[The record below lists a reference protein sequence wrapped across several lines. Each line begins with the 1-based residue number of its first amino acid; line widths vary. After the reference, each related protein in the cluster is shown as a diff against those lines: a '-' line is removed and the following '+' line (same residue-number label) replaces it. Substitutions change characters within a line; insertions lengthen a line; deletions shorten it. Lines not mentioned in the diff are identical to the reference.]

1 MAKYDLP
8 ATINLIIE
16 KTGQERLYYVGH
28 SQGTTIGVLGE
39 DMNRGCQ
46 GIFFHIYG
54 RDQYIFLSRV
64 SSLESLTE
72 ARMTTGAFPT
82 LNLEVYRMEIE
93 KIIHLLF
100 LYPINIV
107 STCVT
112 CGGRKDKYHIHSYLG
127 DH

>member
-1 MAKYDLP
+1 
-8 ATINLIIE
+8 
-16 KTGQERLYYVGH
+16 
-28 SQGTTIGVLGE
+28 
-39 DMNRGCQ
+39 
-46 GIFFHIYG
+46 
-54 RDQYIFLSRV
+54 
-64 SSLESLTE
+64 LESLTE